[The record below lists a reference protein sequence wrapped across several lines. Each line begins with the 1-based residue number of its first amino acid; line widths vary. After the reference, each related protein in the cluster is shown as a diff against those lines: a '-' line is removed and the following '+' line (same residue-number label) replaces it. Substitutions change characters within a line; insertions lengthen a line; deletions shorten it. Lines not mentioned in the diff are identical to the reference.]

1 MVQSEYMSL
10 SHYVNFPK
18 QNTDWDPI
26 PLTLRPPLKNCS
38 ILLNLSLAFPCS
50 TSPDSS
56 PRIHAGTTHQTN
68 PTYPIG
74 SETVRDQDPQ
84 WNYNSL
90 SVILV
95 RDRFITCL
103 LAGLSRAAL
112 QSANF
117 EKLQEINQDKWENQS
132 WYLELITKALLQYTN
147 LDPENPKGKQILMTY
162 SFS

>member
-1 MVQSEYMSL
+1 MVQSEYMSP

-38 ILLNLSLAFPCS
+38 ILLNLSLTFPCS

-56 PRIHAGTTHQTN
+56 PRIHASTTHQSN
-68 PTYPIG
+68 PTYPIR
-74 SETVRDQDPQ
+74 SNTVPDQDPQ

-112 QSANF
+112 KSANF
-117 EKLQEINQDKWENQS
+117 EKLQEVI
-132 WYLELITKALLQYTN
+132 
-147 LDPENPKGKQILMTY
+147 
-162 SFS
+162 